1 MIGRLPGDSGEQ
13 SALNY
18 GPENTENNMTH
29 TPQSAA
35 RAVRALLER
44 TSRIAKTWP
53 EYWQEYKYRQSL
65 APADRPS
72 GGEWANAYQAYRLT
86 VEQVH
91 GPNAVLNAEQSRAI
105 QEAIQEAMP
114 ELFAEYWDGLREEV
128 QS

>member
-1 MIGRLPGDSGEQ
+1 MTAGSSPRSI
-13 SALNY
+13 
-18 GPENTENNMTH
+18 GPENTENNMQH
-29 TPQSAA
+29 TPQTAA
-35 RAVRALLER
+35 RAVRDLLER
-44 TSRIAKTWP
+44 TSKIAKTWP
-53 EYWQEYKYRQSL
+53 EFWQEYKYRQSL
-65 APADRPS
+65 APGDRAG

-86 VEQVH
+86 AEQVH